1 MKVAFGATLLLSL
14 LAPRAHA
21 ASAFGSK
28 TSSDVRGQV
37 DSNATSPTGD
47 GVYGRFDGDLD
58 LGVGAGASYL
68 TGAERF
74 AFSARLSAHY
84 FSVAGVYVDYSDALD
99 SEADPRRALGFGV
112 DVRPLFIPRWS
123 TNRQVGRPFS
133 ISRSTR
139 SRSAWAPS
147 SPSPAMES
155 FGDERGFEASLGLGL
170 PLLAR
175 ADGPL
180 ARAPRRARVA
190 ELGGDA
196 REGAR
201 GRQLPLLRAEPVRAR
216 RLRAWA
222 LSPAWA

>member
-1 MKVAFGATLLLSL
+1 MKLAFGAALLLSL

-21 ASAFGSK
+21 ASAFGQK

-58 LGVGAGASYL
+58 LGAGVGASYL

-99 SEADPRRALGFGV
+99 AEADPRRALGFGV

-123 TNRQVGRPFS
+123 TNRQVGRPFLDLTLDS
-133 ISRSTR
+133 ISLGLG
-139 SRSAWAPS
+139 AFFAQPS
-147 SPSPAMES
+147 DES

-175 ADGPL
+175 ADGPWL
-180 ARAPRRARVA
+180 ELRGALEWPNSGEMREKALAVVSFHFFTLSPFARA
-190 ELGGDA
+190 D
-196 REGAR
+196 
-201 GRQLPLLRAEPVRAR
+201 
-216 RLRAWA
+216 
-222 LSPAWA
+222 